1 MSSKMWLSKNGLVA
15 RKLTILD
22 ALSPTMV
29 SHKTKY
35 VPILDKHVVAKVFD
49 EVKKSLQVHVF
60 RNVLVT
66 LILVFRSFTIF
77 LLFIFKIELDFLETV
92 CTFTDITSSPCV
104 K

>member
-1 MSSKMWLSKNGLVA
+1 MWLSKNGLVA

-49 EVKKSLQVHVF
+49 EVKKSLHVF

>member
-35 VPILDKHVVAKVFD
+35 VPILNKHVVAKVFD
-49 EVKKSLQVHVF
+49 EVKNGLQIF
-60 RNVLVT
+60 RNVLVS
-66 LILVFRSFTIF
+66 LISIF
-77 LLFIFKIELDFLETV
+77 IYPLQFCYQLIFG
-92 CTFTDITSSPCV
+92 
-104 K
+104 

>member
-49 EVKKSLQVHVF
+49 EVKKSLQVF

-77 LLFIFKIELDFLETV
+77 LFFIFKTELDFLETV

>member
-1 MSSKMWLSKNGLVA
+1 MWLSKNGLVA

-49 EVKKSLQVHVF
+49 EVKKSLKVF

>member
-1 MSSKMWLSKNGLVA
+1 MWLSKNGLVA

-49 EVKKSLQVHVF
+49 EVKKKVYKYLK
-60 RNVLVT
+60 
-66 LILVFRSFTIF
+66 IF
-77 LLFIFKIELDFLETV
+77 WYH
-92 CTFTDITSSPCV
+92 
-104 K
+104 

>member
-1 MSSKMWLSKNGLVA
+1 MWLSKNGLVA

-49 EVKKSLQVHVF
+49 EVKKSLQVF
-60 RNVLVT
+60 RNDLVT

>member
-49 EVKKSLQVHVF
+49 EVKKVNKYLG
-60 RNVLVT
+60 
-66 LILVFRSFTIF
+66 
-77 LLFIFKIELDFLETV
+77 
-92 CTFTDITSSPCV
+92 TFW
-104 K
+104 

>member
-49 EVKKSLQVHVF
+49 EVKNGLQICF
-60 RNVLVT
+60 GIT
-66 LILVFRSFTIF
+66 DFDFYISFTI
-77 LLFIFKIELDFLETV
+77 LLPINFWIEL
-92 CTFTDITSSPCV
+92 P
-104 K
+104 

>member
-49 EVKKSLQVHVF
+49 EVKNGLQIL
-60 RNVLVT
+60 RNVLVS
-66 LILVFRSFTIF
+66 LISIF
-77 LLFIFKIELDFLETV
+77 IYPLQFCYQLIFG
-92 CTFTDITSSPCV
+92 
-104 K
+104 